1 MTDTHATIEPLL
13 RRLTGT
19 EFTTTL
25 LSALTQ
31 TDWAEDEIHQAQQ
44 QRHPDV
50 ADVLFRGF
58 SLLTATHSRMSTEF
72 VYRAHARE
80 LLDRVAT
87 GQPTK
92 PGTAVEVVLSLMQ
105 VSLVTPL
112 NTAAFGLYLR
122 MWRQAGLPDLGEPV
136 KGFDDHYEAIAARG
150 IDEFEAVARR
160 KLAVPDRVL
169 ALTTCDGRHHGQP
182 VACRLASARAA

>member
-1 MTDTHATIEPLL
+1 MTDELATIKPLL
-13 RRLTGT
+13 RSLTGT
-19 EFTTTL
+19 EFTATL
-25 LSALTQ
+25 LSTLTQ
-31 TDWAEDEIHQAQQ
+31 TDWAEDEIHLAQ

-50 ADVLFRGF
+50 ADVLFHGF
-58 SLLTATHSRMSTEF
+58 SLLTATHPRMSTEF

-92 PGTAVEVVLSLMQ
+92 PATSVEVVLSLMQ

-136 KGFDDHYEAIAARG
+136 RGFHDHYEAIAASG

>member
-1 MTDTHATIEPLL
+1 MTKQLTTIEPLL
-13 RRLTGT
+13 RSLTGL
-19 EFTTTL
+19 EFTTAL
-25 LSALTQ
+25 ISALTQ
-31 TDWAEDEIHQAQQ
+31 TEWAEDEIDRAQ

-50 ADVLFRGF
+50 ADVLFHGF
-58 SLLTATHSRMSTEF
+58 SLLTATDQRMSTEF

-80 LLDRVAT
+80 LLERVAA
-87 GQPTK
+87 GLSTK
-92 PGTAVEVVLSLMQ
+92 PGTAVEVALLLMR

-112 NTAAFGLYLR
+112 NTTAFGLYLR

-136 KGFDDHYEAIAARG
+136 TDDDHYEAIAGRG

-169 ALTTCDGRHHGQP
+169 TLITCDGCHHGQP
-182 VACRLASARAA
+182 VDCRLACARAA